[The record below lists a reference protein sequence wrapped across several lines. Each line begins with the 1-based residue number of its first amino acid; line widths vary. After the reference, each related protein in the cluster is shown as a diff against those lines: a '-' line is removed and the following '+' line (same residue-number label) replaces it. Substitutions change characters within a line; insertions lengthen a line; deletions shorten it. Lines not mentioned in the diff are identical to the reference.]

1 MPNYFCRDNVDFVGT
16 SSDRKLTI
24 GRRQNQPAHLRP
36 SRIIRSSASV
46 VVLVSLACLGT
57 GCGSRAERPS
67 PRLIGF
73 DLVITNAENAYSRLV
88 TLQPKTLQ
96 LHGRTLALR
105 DVTTDTTWVAA
116 TSSTGQLSPDRRTLA
131 VGGSVGE
138 IILVDPAKLR
148 RLGTIRIR
156 RSDDL
161 LVAVD
166 SWAKPNRLLAVYGR
180 ISAINPIND
189 SIAVIDPI
197 RRRVVRRVSLEGGV
211 EFAAKVAD
219 GSLVLLVE
227 RNYSHA
233 RLVVVSPDGGIRALV
248 LPDGGI
254 RPAGGRFA
262 GRYFRAE
269 RGWAV
274 ATDGRERAFLA
285 RAGAPLLEVNLK
297 SLAVRRHRPR
307 LRLATGGLPQPP
319 AGETPAA

>member
-1 MPNYFCRDNVDFVGT
+1 MPNYFCRDNVDFAGT
-16 SSDRKLTI
+16 WSDRKLTI
-24 GRRQNQPAHLRP
+24 GRRQNQPVHLRP

-57 GCGSRAERPS
+57 GCGSRTERPA

-73 DLVITNAENAYSRLV
+73 DFVITNAENAYSRLV

-161 LVAVD
+161 LVAEAEPPARD
-166 SWAKPNRLLAVYGR
+166 LR
-180 ISAINPIND
+180 
-189 SIAVIDPI
+189 
-197 RRRVVRRVSLEGGV
+197 
-211 EFAAKVAD
+211 AD
-219 GSLVLLVE
+219 Q
-227 RNYSHA
+227 
-233 RLVVVSPDGGIRALV
+233 
-248 LPDGGI
+248 
-254 RPAGGRFA
+254 
-262 GRYFRAE
+262 
-269 RGWAV
+269 
-274 ATDGRERAFLA
+274 
-285 RAGAPLLEVNLK
+285 
-297 SLAVRRHRPR
+297 RHRPDQR
-307 LRLATGGLPQPP
+307 FGRGDRSDPPPGRQARLA
-319 AGETPAA
+319 